1 MSENGSPSAGGGV
14 PPVTLNGVTLV
25 TKGRRRGGEVF
36 TVVLA
41 SSGVEIRRRGEPV
54 RTLPWERITEWEIER
69 RRGGVRLFLRGG
81 GSVTR
86 IVIPGWNAEDLHAAL
101 SAATSSPGPAN
112 ENANEV

>member
-1 MSENGSPSAGGGV
+1 VSENGSPPAGGGV
-14 PPVTLNGVTLV
+14 PQVTLKGVTLA

-41 SSGVEIRRRGEPV
+41 SSGVEIRRLGEPV
-54 RTLPWERITEWEIER
+54 RTMPWERITEWEIER

-86 IVIPGWNAEDLHAAL
+86 IVIPGWNAEDLQAAL
-101 SAATSSPGPAN
+101 LAATSSPGPAP
-112 ENANEV
+112 E